1 MLSVSYY
8 HSLIKKYVVVF
19 GTLFN
24 QIKIQRFNVE
34 EGTTQNIRIPIA
46 YGPKEKFL
54 ARFDANPTG
63 IASQSIMLPRIAF
76 ELTGL
81 QYAPDRK
88 LQTTVANYTANNV
101 NGRAIYKKVYQPVP
115 YDLQFTL
122 SVIARTTEDAT
133 KIVEQILPYFTP
145 EWTVSARLL
154 QDYDLVVDLPIV
166 LNSVNI
172 DDNYESDFK
181 TRRTLIYTLVFT
193 LKGYFY
199 GPTTQ
204 AKIIKYSTVQLHTPN
219 GNISSANSSDPVVV
233 LTVQPGMDANGVAT
247 TNAAASISYLDI
259 DENDDWEY
267 IVTKNDYVG

>member
-24 QIKIQRFNVE
+24 QIKIQRFDAQNNV
-34 EGTTQNIRIPIA
+34 TQNIRVPIA

-54 ARFDANPTG
+54 ARIEANPTG
-63 IASQSIMLPRIAF
+63 IASQSIMLPRISF

-88 LQTTVANYTANNV
+88 LQTTIVNYTANNV
-101 NGRAIYKKVYQPVP
+101 SGRSVYKKVYQPVP

-154 QDYDLVVDLPIV
+154 EDYDLVVDLPVI

-181 TRRTLIYTLVFT
+181 TRRTLVYTLVFT

-199 GPTTQ
+199 GPVTQ
-204 AKIIKYSTVQLHTPN
+204 AKIIKYSTVQLHTPE
-219 GNISSANSSDPVVV
+219 GNINTANSENPAVV

-259 DENDDWEY
+259 DENDDWAY
-267 IVTKNDYVG
+267 IVTKNDYIG